1 MRSSFLR
8 KFNKEQQRRR
18 HFAKLF
24 DESRRRRR
32 RKKFIELNNEIGDP
46 LNEDLDKSVVD
57 FLSNNQGK
65 EKADNIG
72 IQKEEKEF
80 D

>member
-18 HFAKLF
+18 LLAKLF
-24 DESRRRRR
+24 DESRRRR
-32 RKKFIELNNEIGDP
+32 RKKFIELNNEIDDP

>member
-32 RKKFIELNNEIGDP
+32 KKFIELNNEIGEP

>member
-32 RKKFIELNNEIGDP
+32 KKFIELNNEIGDP
-46 LNEDLDKSVVD
+46 LNEDLDKSVVY